1 MAGLPT
7 QGVQQLPAVD
17 RLSHVAGQVRPAL
30 FLLRQPFFRVGVAL
44 DFIVEGQHQLL
55 QPPVIPAKAESVRQL
70 LRSRRHIRIKFLQH
84 PGQHPAAEQVRLAL
98 VQHPEVRRQ
107 PSPLAEVQQ
116 VDVLPEEGGTEGID
130 GLDIRLVNQEELPLE
145 MAVTGM
151 FRQALAQLLGDA
163 APELR
168 RRRPGVGDNEEVVH
182 IGFLLS

>member
-1 MAGLPT
+1 M
-7 QGVQQLPAVD
+7 
-17 RLSHVAGQVRPAL
+17 
-30 FLLRQPFFRVGVAL
+30 AL

>member
-1 MAGLPT
+1 MCIRDSDGTVHDAVVGYGHGALSQFLDPFGQTVDPAGP
-7 QGVQQLPAVD
+7 VQEAVFRMD
-17 RLSHVAGQVRPAL
+17 MEVNKGHRRFLSNSDTG
-30 FLLRQPFFRVGVAL
+30 F
-44 DFIVEGQHQLL
+44 
-55 QPPVIPAKAESVRQL
+55 
-70 LRSRRHIRIKFLQH
+70 
-84 PGQHPAAEQVRLAL
+84 AAVSYT
-98 VQHPEVRRQ
+98 H
-107 PSPLAEVQQ
+107 
-116 VDVLPEEGGTEGID
+116 LPEEGSTEGID